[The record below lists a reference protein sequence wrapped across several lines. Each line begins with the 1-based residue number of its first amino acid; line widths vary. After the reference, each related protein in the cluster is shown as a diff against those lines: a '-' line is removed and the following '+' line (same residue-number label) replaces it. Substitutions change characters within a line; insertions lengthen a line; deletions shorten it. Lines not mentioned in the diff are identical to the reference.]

1 MMFRFKTQPVP
12 STEAQPQMPSVE
24 SVKRR
29 SYLVNT
35 EETNIVFHD
44 AAVMQ
49 GEQDQLIDGPVL
61 DELARKIQQL
71 FKQYATSYHPL
82 PDKIGIFYL
91 PVASEA
97 VEMERFPMT
106 LGKVMLDQVQLNDEA
121 RQTLEH
127 ALRVH
132 REWENRLADWGVTEA
147 FSERRATILNFHG
160 PPGTGKSMVA
170 EGIATYLGRPLIRV
184 DYAEIESKFVGDT
197 PKNIRQLFTQAV
209 AKDAIL
215 IFDEADSLL
224 GKRLTSVQQSSD
236 HGVNLTRSVLL
247 TELERHPGLVI
258 FTTNLVSNYDDAI
271 RRRILASIEMPL
283 PDEATRARIW
293 NGLLS
298 ERLPLADDV
307 TMNWL
312 ARREG
317 LTGAD
322 MRDVLLFAAAAVLN
336 DEQPELT
343 RAGFLRAM
351 DQIEQRKNVGVD
363 KVIRSERKERDP
375 SC

>member
-1 MMFRFKTQPVP
+1 MMFRFKAEPAPVIDN
-12 STEAQPQMPSVE
+12 QPQMPPVE

-35 EETNIVFHD
+35 EETSIAFKD

-49 GEQDQLIDGPVL
+49 GEQNQVIDGPIL
-61 DELARKIQQL
+61 DEIARKVQQI
-71 FKQYATSYHPL
+71 FRQYATSYHPI
-82 PDKIGIFYL
+82 PDKIDISYL
-91 PVASEA
+91 PPALEA
-97 VEMERFPMT
+97 TEAERFPAM
-106 LGKVMLDQVQLNDEA
+106 LGKVMLDHVQMSDEA

-127 ALRVH
+127 ALRIH
-132 REWENRLADWGVTEA
+132 REWEERLTEWGVTEV

-170 EGIATYLGRPLIRV
+170 EGIATYLGRPFIRV

-197 PKNIRQLFTQAV
+197 PKNIRQLFAQAV
-209 AKDAIL
+209 SKDAIL

-224 GKRLTSVQQSSD
+224 GKRLTHVQQSSD

-247 TELERHPGLVI
+247 TELEHHPGLVI
-258 FTTNLVSNYDDAI
+258 FTTNLVSNYDEAF

-283 PDEATRARIW
+283 PDEATRVRIW

-298 ERLPLADDV
+298 ERLPLASDV
-307 TMNWL
+307 TIKWL
-312 ARREG
+312 AEREG
-317 LTGAD
+317 MTGAD
-322 MRDVLLFAAAAVLN
+322 MRDALLFAAAAVLN
-336 DEQPELT
+336 DQQPQLT
-343 RAGFLRAM
+343 RTDFLRAM
-351 DQIEQRKNVGVD
+351 DQIEQRKSVGVD
-363 KVIRSERKERDP
+363 KIIRSERKERDS

>member
-1 MMFRFKTQPVP
+1 
-12 STEAQPQMPSVE
+12 
-24 SVKRR
+24 
-29 SYLVNT
+29 
-35 EETNIVFHD
+35 
-44 AAVMQ
+44 
-49 GEQDQLIDGPVL
+49 
-61 DELARKIQQL
+61 
-71 FKQYATSYHPL
+71 
-82 PDKIGIFYL
+82 
-91 PVASEA
+91 
-97 VEMERFPMT
+97 
-106 LGKVMLDQVQLNDEA
+106 
-121 RQTLEH
+121 
-127 ALRVH
+127 
-132 REWENRLADWGVTEA
+132 
-147 FSERRATILNFHG
+147 
-160 PPGTGKSMVA
+160 MVA

-258 FTTNLVSNYDDAI
+258 FTTNLVSNYDDAF

-283 PDEATRARIW
+283 PDEAMRARIW

-343 RAGFLRAM
+343 RAVFLCAM